1 MINQKEIIHIAVD
14 EKFINSAYK
23 QFEKLPYPSEF
34 YILTKDNLSELKYV
48 KSHPNIFTLYPNR
61 KNLIKFANNIYGKI
75 IFFHGLNFY
84 SAFLVNPLKKNSGN
98 ILIWT
103 LWGAEFY
110 FNKTLFKNQKE
121 IYLGEIS
128 KKLQKKNQKGK
139 FFSNLKKNLKRNL
152 VFLYNRKPFLSKSI
166 YQSMKKMDCIAI
178 LYEEEKELIANKL
191 KIDYKFLKFSYYP
204 LELMLSSLNDRVNN
218 NDILIGNSASLSNNH
233 LEVFEKL
240 NSLNLKESNIYC
252 PLSYGDNIYAKEI
265 LRKGEFFF
273 KDKFKPLLKFME
285 VKEYNTILKS
295 CGIVIM
301 NHYRQQAV
309 GNVMTM
315 LYLGAK
321 VYLNKKNTLYHYLK
335 RINVII
341 FSVEDE
347 LNAENKDAFKNLSI
361 DEQNHNRKII
371 FEELNINSLNNHLHA
386 GIKKCN

>member
-1 MINQKEIIHIAVD
+1 
-14 EKFINSAYK
+14 
-23 QFEKLPYPSEF
+23 
-34 YILTKDNLSELKYV
+34 
-48 KSHPNIFTLYPNR
+48 
-61 KNLIKFANNIYGKI
+61 
-75 IFFHGLNFY
+75 
-84 SAFLVNPLKKNSGN
+84 
-98 ILIWT
+98 
-103 LWGAEFY
+103 
-110 FNKTLFKNQKE
+110 
-121 IYLGEIS
+121 
-128 KKLQKKNQKGK
+128 
-139 FFSNLKKNLKRNL
+139 
-152 VFLYNRKPFLSKSI
+152 
-166 YQSMKKMDCIAI
+166 MKKMDCIAI